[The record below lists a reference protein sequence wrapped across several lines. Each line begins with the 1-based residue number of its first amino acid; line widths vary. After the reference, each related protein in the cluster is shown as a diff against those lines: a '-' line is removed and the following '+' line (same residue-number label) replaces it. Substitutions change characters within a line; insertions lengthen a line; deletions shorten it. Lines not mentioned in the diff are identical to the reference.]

1 MTATNTRFDMKKPVL
16 LSLISGLLLTAHPA
30 AAADTVAV
38 PKAELDACLQTIDRL
53 NRLDCFDKL
62 LGTPISVLSGG
73 GSPTTASA
81 SSSQEKPPIAA
92 LAHAMERARTSGDD
106 GWQLR
111 YSRVGSNDLLTL
123 PELMAEAAETAAAPP
138 PLLTEKDALPEKSAA
153 IYAAQN
159 SGDLLQPGTAN
170 VYLTMPETPPADATG
185 PADRAILMLSCE
197 ANITTARLILPQPL
211 SLGPHTIEIRTASG
225 RPETETWQAV
235 ADGTVLMNAR
245 GLTSIAD
252 ITQWR
257 TAPRIQMSLG
267 IGNENR
273 ALLFEMENLADM
285 LPPLRRAC
293 QW

>member
-1 MTATNTRFDMKKPVL
+1 MTATHTRFDMKKPVL
-16 LSLISGLLLTAHPA
+16 LSLISGVLLTAHPA

-38 PKAELDACLQTIDRL
+38 PKAGLDACLQTVDRL

-73 GSPTTASA
+73 WSPTTAPA
-81 SSSQEKPPIAA
+81 SSFHEKPPIAA
-92 LAHAMERARTSGDD
+92 LAHAMEQARMAGDE
-106 GWQLR
+106 GWQFR

-123 PELMAEAAETAAAPP
+123 PELMAEAAAAPAAPP
-138 PLLTEKDALPEKSAA
+138 PPAENGALPEKSAA

-159 SGDLLQPGTAN
+159 PGDLLQPGTAN

-235 ADGTVLMNAR
+235 ADGAVLMNAR

-252 ITQWR
+252 ITRWR
-257 TAPRIQMSLG
+257 TAPRIQLSLG

-273 ALLFEMENLADM
+273 ALLFEMGNLADI

>member
-1 MTATNTRFDMKKPVL
+1 MKKPVL
-16 LSLISGLLLTAHPA
+16 LSLMSGLLLAAQP

-38 PKAELDACLQTIDRL
+38 PKAELQTCLQTTDRL
-53 NRLDCFDKL
+53 NRLDCFDQL
-62 LGTPISVLSGG
+62 LGTPMSVLSGST
-73 GSPTTASA
+73 SPTAAPA
-81 SSSQEKPPIAA
+81 SSSHEKPPIAA
-92 LAHAMERARTSGDD
+92 LAHAMEQARMAGDE
-106 GWQLR
+106 GWQFR
-111 YSRVGSNDLLTL
+111 YSRVGSNELLTL
-123 PELMAEAAETAAAPP
+123 PELMAEAAAAPVAPP
-138 PLLTEKDALPEKSAA
+138 PPADNGALPEKSAA
-153 IYAAQN
+153 IYAAQYP
-159 SGDLLQPGTAN
+159 GDLLQPGTAN

-197 ANITTARLILPQPL
+197 ANITTARLILPQPV
-211 SLGPHTIEIRTASG
+211 SLGPHAIEIRMANG

-252 ITQWR
+252 ITRWR
-257 TAPRIQMSLG
+257 AAPRIQLSLG

-273 ALLFEMENLADM
+273 ALLFEMNNLADM

>member
-1 MTATNTRFDMKKPVL
+1 MTATHTRFDMKKPVL
-16 LSLISGLLLTAHPA
+16 LSLISGVLLAAYPA

-38 PKAELDACLQTIDRL
+38 PKAGLDACLQTVDRL

-73 GSPTTASA
+73 TSPTAAPA

-92 LAHAMERARTSGDD
+92 LAHAMEQARTAGDD
-106 GWQLR
+106 GWQFR
-111 YSRVGSNDLLTL
+111 YSQVGSNDPLTL
-123 PELMAEAAETAAAPP
+123 PELMAEAAAAPAAPP
-138 PLLTEKDALPEKSAA
+138 PPADIDALPEKSAA

-159 SGDLLQPGTAN
+159 PGDLLQPGTAN

-197 ANITTARLILPQPL
+197 ANITTARLILPQPI

-235 ADGTVLMNAR
+235 ADGTVLTNAR

-252 ITQWR
+252 ITRWR
-257 TAPRIQMSLG
+257 TAPRTQMSLG

-273 ALLFEMENLADM
+273 ALLFEMGNLADM

>member
-1 MTATNTRFDMKKPVL
+1 MKTPVL
-16 LSLISGLLLTAHPA
+16 LSLMSGLLLAAHP

-38 PKAELDACLQTIDRL
+38 PKAGLDTCLQTIDRL

-62 LGTPISVLSGG
+62 LGTPMSVLSGG
-73 GSPTTASA
+73 TSSVGSPAP
-81 SSSQEKPPIAA
+81 SSQEKPPIAV
-92 LAHAMERARTSGDD
+92 LAHAMEQARKAGDD
-106 GWQLR
+106 GWQFR
-111 YSRVGSNDLLTL
+111 YSRVGSDDLLTL
-123 PELMAEAAETAAAPP
+123 PELMAEAAAAPTAPP
-138 PLLTEKDALPEKSAA
+138 PPLAEEDALPEKSAA

-159 SGDLLQPGTAN
+159 PGDLLQPGTAN
-170 VYLTMPETPPADATG
+170 VYLTMPETPPSDATD

-197 ANITTARLILPQPL
+197 ANITTARIILPQSL

-257 TAPRIQMSLG
+257 AAPRIQMSLG

-273 ALLFEMENLADM
+273 ALLFEMENLAEM